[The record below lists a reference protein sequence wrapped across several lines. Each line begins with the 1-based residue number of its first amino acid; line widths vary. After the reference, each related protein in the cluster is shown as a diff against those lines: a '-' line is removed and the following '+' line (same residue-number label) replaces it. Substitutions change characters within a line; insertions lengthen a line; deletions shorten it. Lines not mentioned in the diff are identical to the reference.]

1 MKVAGD
7 PRELLF
13 VPLGGVGEIG
23 MNLALYG
30 IGSDKGGGNW
40 LCVDMGV
47 SFGDDATPGVDLIM
61 PDIRFLEAE
70 RRNLA
75 AIVITH
81 AHEDHV
87 GALFDLW
94 PKLKVPV
101 YATPFTA
108 ALIESKRA
116 AEEGAP
122 QIPVKVVPSGGRF
135 TIGPFDVEYVPVAHS
150 IPESHAL
157 ALRTPLGLVVHSGD
171 WKLDATPVVGAS
183 TEEARFRAL
192 GAEGVRALICD
203 STNAIREGQSPS
215 ESDVAKSLVEIVRAA
230 KGRVAVTTFASNV
243 ARLRAA
249 ALAAAAAG
257 REVVVV
263 GRAMERV
270 INVARELRLLDGV
283 APFRGPETYRA
294 MPRDRVLLLL
304 TGSQG
309 EQRAALA
316 RMAEEEHPEIA
327 LDPGDMLIFSSRT
340 IPGNEKS
347 VNRII
352 NTMTR
357 RGVEVVTDRHK
368 LVHVSGHPRRGE
380 LALMYEWLK
389 PELAIPVH
397 GEPMHLAE
405 HAALARSLGVPQVLV
420 CYDGDVVRL
429 APGKAEKI
437 DEVPSGR
444 LYRDGNLLI
453 EEGAKTLPE
462 RRRLAFAGAVSVAL
476 ALGERGD
483 LVGDPVVET
492 SGLPETIGGEPMAQ
506 IVLDAVFDGYESLPK
521 GRRRDADALAEA
533 VERSVRGKVNAV
545 WGKKPTCHV
554 LVLQV

>member
-1 MKVAGD
+1 LADD

-30 IGSDKGGGNW
+30 LGSRMGGSW

-47 SFGDDATPGVDLIM
+47 SFGDETTPGVDLIM
-61 PDIRFLEAE
+61 PDIRFLEDE
-70 RRNLA
+70 RRNLE

-87 GALFDLW
+87 GALYDLW

-101 YATPFTA
+101 YVTPFTA

-116 AEEGAP
+116 GEEGLPA
-122 QIPVKVVPSGGRF
+122 IPLKVVPSGGRF
-135 TIGPFDVEYVPVAHS
+135 TVGPFDVEYVPVAHS

-215 ESDVAKSLVEIVRAA
+215 ESDVAGSLKDIVRSA

-243 ARLRAA
+243 ARLRSAA
-249 ALAAAAAG
+249 MAGVAAG

-283 APFRGPETYRA
+283 PPFHGPDAYRRL
-294 MPRDRVLLLL
+294 PRDRVLLLL

-316 RMAEEEHPEIA
+316 RMAEDEHPEIT
-327 LDPGDMLIFSSRT
+327 LEGGDMLIFSSRT
-340 IPGNEKS
+340 IPGNEKA
-347 VNRII
+347 VNRIV

-357 RGVEVVTDRHK
+357 RGVEVVTDRQK

-389 PELAIPVH
+389 PEIAIPVH

-405 HAALARSLGVPQVLV
+405 HAVLARSLGVRKAHI

-429 APGKAEKI
+429 APGPAEKV
-437 DEVPSGR
+437 DEVPYGR

-453 EEGAKTLPE
+453 DEGAKTLPE
-462 RRRLAFAGAVSVAL
+462 RRRLAFAGAVSIAL

-483 LVGDPVVET
+483 LVGDPVVEM
-492 SGLPETIGGEPMAQ
+492 SGLPEAVGGEPMAQ
-506 IVLDAVFDGYESLPK
+506 IVLDAVFDAYEALPK
-521 GRRRDADALAEA
+521 GRRRDPDALSEA

-554 LVLQV
+554 LALQL